1 MTRMTAMIAGACLVS
16 SAASAQSIPPLT
28 GTIDGRPFVAR
39 SAVVSHFDT
48 PEVECAGKWPLGASC
63 PPGSPEA
70 KNVRRTQI
78 FVFDRVVT
86 CADRLSILDM
96 MNGRELAPDE
106 RVIKLDIGLEHG
118 WPPPTTPFTTAFVSV
133 NDHVGVDFDRVD
145 GHGGSHGIGASGTV
159 RFPTPSSVFLDV
171 ASAPGYIASGSVRGV
186 IAITNCQTARI
197 ARPSTPQLPDVN

>member
-1 MTRMTAMIAGACLVS
+1 MRRTLAVGSVWLVS
-16 SAASAQSIPPLT
+16 SIASAQSMPPLT

-39 SAVVSHFDT
+39 SAVVSHFNT
-48 PEVECAGKWPLGASC
+48 PEMECAGTSPLGASC
-63 PPGSPEA
+63 PRGSPEA
-70 KNVRRTQI
+70 KNVYRTQI
-78 FVFDRVVT
+78 FVFERVVT

-96 MNGRELAPDE
+96 DGRELTPDE

-145 GHGGSHGIGASGTV
+145 GHGGAHGIGANGTV
-159 RFPTPSSVFLDV
+159 RFPTATSVFLDV

-186 IAITNCQTARI
+186 IAITNC
-197 ARPSTPQLPDVN
+197 PQVASRGLRLPNSPK